1 MIYHVESV
9 NDDAPAYT
17 CHISSNL
24 ELAYSK
30 LMESSHYALDRSL
43 TVIHS
48 DTGEEIIYFWA
59 SKFPSI
65 ETIEKGIADAT
76 ARLRVL

>member
-9 NDDAPAYT
+9 NDGVPAYT

-43 TVIHS
+43 TVIHP
-48 DTGEEIIYFWA
+48 DIGEEIIHFWA

-65 ETIEKGIADAT
+65 ATIEKGIADVT
-76 ARLRVL
+76 ASFRIL